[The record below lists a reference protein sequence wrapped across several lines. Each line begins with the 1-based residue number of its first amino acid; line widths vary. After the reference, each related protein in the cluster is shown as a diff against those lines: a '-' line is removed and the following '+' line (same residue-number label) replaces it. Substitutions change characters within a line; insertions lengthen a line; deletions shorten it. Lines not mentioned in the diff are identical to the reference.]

1 MPKFSYFSSI
11 RRLVL
16 ACLLGG
22 LGLAALGQTCA
33 IPGWDG
39 PATPSGVIN
48 SYHGGSG
55 SPAAGV
61 SSITVASIAGQ
72 RTNTRSLRVGDLILI
87 MQMQD
92 SATGANAG
100 LHEYA
105 MITAISGAT
114 LTLNRALT
122 NSYNQL
128 MDTSNV
134 RNWQVVWV
142 PQYSSATL
150 SGTVSADR
158 WTSNTGTGVGTGG
171 IVAMDVAGSLALSGT
186 VTVAGAG
193 FRGAFGLNGTGNLAA
208 GTPTTANSVYVPGTP
223 YGGQK
228 GEGIQGTPPRVF
240 NGTVTPVNYTALLGQ
255 GYALGAGGQAA
266 IGNAGGGANDGA
278 PPTGGN
284 QYNSGGGGGSNAGAG
299 GRGGNTWNAGGTSG
313 ALNDPAGSNVG
324 NPGGGLGGNAQTN
337 SANRLM
343 LGGGGGAGSSNN
355 NSDPNAITT
364 WPPTVNGT
372 TRPPA
377 GVGTAN
383 GAEGP
388 ISVSGA
394 PGGGV
399 VLIRAGSIPGSGRI
413 VANGYTAFNTEGG
426 SEGAGGG
433 GAGGSVFVSAG
444 AGGTNLTISANGG
457 GGGYSNYYNH
467 GPGGGGGGGYIVTN
481 FTPATTSV
489 TAGTNGLDGCCGG
502 VAGNGSPKA
511 YNATAGSP
519 GTVLTS
525 GGTPVGVV
533 GGAGCLPAITVSKST
548 STPTITSATGATA
561 TYRINLANT
570 GGAASNVFIFDAN
583 LPPGWAYTSSP
594 ASTYTYAPAPPGA
607 ASAGAETTS
616 ATIPA
621 GLPVS
626 SATSVNSATAVSL
639 RASGAAPGV
648 VPTTGNNS
656 ATFGSFYLP
665 QNGSITLTFAATIPD
680 TATAGTYHNPAGV
693 IFLDPTRLSGGETR
707 MVSPLANVNA
717 NRAATGYSANTTYAS
732 GATTNVAGTS
742 YSGLEGGPAAENVT
756 LLPNLRVVKS
766 TPTSTA
772 TSGITLNYVIGVQNI
787 GRPVSDQVYATTQ
800 ATGQSATAMA
810 SSPLRLTDTLP
821 SGFTATA
828 VVSTPPA
835 WVCSGVGSGTVTC
848 AANSPTVAA
857 IYPIALGTLAAPT
870 SVGTVTVTVSPRADN
885 CASNSVTNTATL
897 VTSAIGE
904 TSVSDNTATAATG
917 YRCGVNLSVSKTN
930 NTSTLASGQTTS
942 YTVTIANGGPSE
954 AGGSVL
960 LDTPSAGLSS
970 CTVTACTPSG
980 GALCPGT
987 LANMLSPGPGLGIAT
1002 WPSGGALVFNVQCTV
1017 TATGLP

>member
-1 MPKFSYFSSI
+1 MPKFSYFLSI
-11 RRLVL
+11 RRFVL

-92 SATGANAG
+92 SSSGANAG
-100 LHEYA
+100 MHEYA

-114 LTLNRALT
+114 LTLNRTLT

-193 FRGAFGLNGTGNLAA
+193 FRGAAGLNGTGNLAT
-208 GTPTTANSVYVPGTP
+208 GTPTTANSTYVPGTP

-240 NGTVTPVNYTALLGQ
+240 DGTTTPVNYTTLLGQ
-255 GYALGAGGQAA
+255 GYALGAGGRAA

-337 SANRLM
+337 SAIRLV

-355 NSDPNAITT
+355 NSDPNAVTT

-394 PGGGV
+394 SGGGV
-399 VLIRAGSIPGSGRI
+399 VLIRAGSISGAGRI
-413 VANGYTAFNTEGG
+413 VADGYTAFNTEGG

-433 GAGGSVFVSAG
+433 GAGGSVFVAAG
-444 AGGTNLTISANGG
+444 SGGTGLTISAAGG

-511 YNATAGSP
+511 YNATAGTP
-519 GTVLTS
+519 GTVLTT
-525 GGTPVGVV
+525 GGTPNGVV

-548 STPTITSATGATA
+548 TTPTITSATGATA

-570 GGAASNVFIFDAN
+570 GGAASNLFVFDAS

-594 ASTYTYAPAPPGA
+594 ASTYTYTPAPPGA
-607 ASAGAETTS
+607 ASAGAENTS

-621 GLPVS
+621 GLPVNN
-626 SATSVNSATAVSL
+626 ATTVNAATAVSL
-639 RASGAAPGV
+639 RGSRCRTRRGAHHRQQLGD
-648 VPTTGNNS
+648 
-656 ATFGSFYLP
+656 LR
-665 QNGSITLTFAATIPD
+665 QL
-680 TATAGTYHNPAGV
+680 
-693 IFLDPTRLSGGETR
+693 L
-707 MVSPLANVNA
+707 
-717 NRAATGYSANTTYAS
+717 
-732 GATTNVAGTS
+732 
-742 YSGLEGGPAAENVT
+742 PAAERQHHHH
-756 LLPNLRVVKS
+756 LRRDHPRHGHRRHVPQPGRRDLS
-766 TPTSTA
+766 RPDASLGRRDA
-772 TSGITLNYVIGVQNI
+772 NDQPADQRQCQPRHNRLQRQHHLRIGSHHQRRGHQLQRAGGRASRRKRQPVAQSARGQVHPDQHSHQRDYAELCDRRAEHRPPG
-787 GRPVSDQVYATTQ
+787 GRPGLRDHAGD
-800 ATGQSATAMA
+800 AA
-810 SSPLRLTDTLP
+810 SR
-821 SGFTATA
+821 
-828 VVSTPPA
+828 PPR
-835 WVCSGVGSGTVTC
+835 WHPIRC
-848 AANSPTVAA
+848 A
-857 IYPIALGTLAAPT
+857 
-870 SVGTVTVTVSPRADN
+870 
-885 CASNSVTNTATL
+885 
-897 VTSAIGE
+897 
-904 TSVSDNTATAATG
+904 
-917 YRCGVNLSVSKTN
+917 
-930 NTSTLASGQTTS
+930 
-942 YTVTIANGGPSE
+942 
-954 AGGSVL
+954 
-960 LDTPSAGLSS
+960 
-970 CTVTACTPSG
+970 
-980 GALCPGT
+980 
-987 LANMLSPGPGLGIAT
+987 
-1002 WPSGGALVFNVQCTV
+1002 
-1017 TATGLP
+1017 